1 MSSLRVP
8 GRGPIVGHTTT
19 TSCRIWIRAGDPE
32 DEGTVLDENRRTIGI
47 IAVIEEEGQ
56 PIPEPSREV
65 HYFRLHREFDR
76 TGTFNLGVDSSI
88 GTAKASAKLKP
99 GKKYVVRVA
108 TLTIDDPF
116 PNDERVSDETLA
128 RRLPRP
134 DEAGWYDELLKLK
147 AETSEARFKTFPE
160 QADDLSFILG
170 SCRYPGLLWKV
181 KEADQIFGPLWNE
194 AQGEGPELPG
204 DPTKREPVSFV
215 LMVGDQIY
223 ADMLN
228 RSISLARADTF
239 AEFQE
244 RYLTAFGSRN
254 MQALLRQI
262 PNYMI
267 LDDHEIEDNWTQDRI
282 SDVASREIFNLAMS
296 AYLSYQWSH
305 GPRTYGHRLFYQF
318 ECGGYP
324 FFVLDTRTQRFM
336 DDDPTSLGDNHLV
349 GRPSLDPL
357 EPSQLD
363 LLLQWLENCQKSS
376 GNIPKFI
383 VSSSV
388 FVPNPISARE
398 GRTGTPQQVV
408 DWRQQSDSWPA
419 FPNTRRSILQCIL
432 TNKIQNVVF
441 LSGDIHCSNVAEMS
455 FQGPGNDKDIKTF
468 SVTSSAFYWPFPFAD
483 GDPSGY
489 VHDSRQKG
497 QEDTFVIDSTS
508 GSTMDYTA
516 WNFTQEDNYCRIDID
531 RQNSTMTVLPFDKS
545 GQLIEQGSWIPGIQS
560 KPLIAR
566 LKLTPW

>member
-1 MSSLRVP
+1 MSSLREP

-19 TSCRIWIRAGDPE
+19 TTCRIWIRADDPD
-32 DEGTVLDENRRTIGI
+32 DEGADLDENRRTIGV
-47 IAVIEEEGQ
+47 IAVIEEDGK
-56 PIPEPSREV
+56 PIPEPNREV

-99 GKKYVVRVA
+99 GKKYVVRVG

-116 PNDERVSDETLA
+116 PNDESVSDETLA

-134 DEAGWYDELLKLK
+134 NEADWFTDLLKLK
-147 AETSEARFKTFPE
+147 AETSEARFQTFPE
-160 QADDLSFILG
+160 KTDDLSFILG
-170 SCRYPGLLWKV
+170 SCRYPGILWRV
-181 KEADQIFGPLWNE
+181 KKADEIFGPLWLE
-194 AQGEGPELPG
+194 AQGRGPAIAGGPAARG
-204 DPTKREPVSFV
+204 PARFV

-228 RSISLARADTF
+228 RGVPLARADTF

-254 MQALLRQI
+254 MRALLRQI

-282 SDVASREIFNLAMS
+282 SDVASREVFNLAIS

-305 GPRTYGHRLFYQF
+305 GPRIYGRRLFYQF
-318 ECGGYP
+318 DCGGYP
-324 FFVLDTRTQRFM
+324 FFVLDTRTQRFV
-336 DDDPTSLGDNHLV
+336 DDLIGSLDDNHLL

-363 LLLQWLENCQKSS
+363 LLLHWLDDCQKKR

-388 FVPNPISARE
+388 FAPNPMSARE
-398 GRTGTPQQVV
+398 GRNGTAEQIVECKQ
-408 DWRQQSDSWPA
+408 DSDSWPA
-419 FPNTRRSILQCIL
+419 FPNTRKAILQCIIRS
-432 TNKIQNVVF
+432 KVQNVIF

-455 FQGPGNDKDIKTF
+455 LSGADGLDDIKTF
-468 SVTSSAFYWPFPFAD
+468 AITSSAFYWPFPFAD

-489 VHDSRQKG
+489 VHDSKLAG
-497 QEDTFVIDSTS
+497 QEDTFDID
-508 GSTMDYTA
+508 GSAKMDYRA
-516 WNFTQEDNYCRIDID
+516 WNFTQEDNYCRIDVK
-531 RQNSTMTVLPFDKS
+531 RENRTVTVLPFDKY
-545 GQLIEQGSWIPGIQS
+545 GELIEQGSWIPGVKS
-560 KPLIAR
+560 NPLIA
-566 LKLTPW
+566 KLQMAPW